1 MELAEAGAWV
11 CGEESRGPQEEPDLA
26 LLHRL
31 LSLLQIEASLAWRGL
46 WQPPILGTGSQR
58 GIFCP
63 VP

>member
-11 CGEESRGPQEEPDLA
+11 CGEESHGVQEEPELA
-26 LLHRL
+26 MLRRL
-31 LSLLQIEASLAWRGL
+31 LSLLQIEARLAGRVL
-46 WQPPILGTGSQR
+46 WQPPILGIGSQR